1 MLKRVTT
8 IDGHQFLVN
17 PDNIER
23 IVASMKGRSII
34 YFTGK
39 NDGVAVSL
47 GLDDLEAMMQ
57 TKPTSRARKTT
68 SES

>member
-8 IDGHQFLVN
+8 IDGHQWLVN

-23 IVASMKGRSII
+23 IVSSMKGRSII

-39 NDGVAVSL
+39 NEGIAVSL
-47 GLDDLEAMMQ
+47 DLDDLEKMMQ
-57 TKPTSRARKTT
+57 TKTSRARKQT

>member
-39 NDGVAVSL
+39 TDGIAVSL
-47 GLDDLEAMMQ
+47 GLDDLESMMQ
-57 TKPTSRARKTT
+57 PKPSRARKQTN
-68 SES
+68 ES